1 MREHIIT
8 LLIVGVF
15 ALNTAKAE
23 LSEETA
29 RRADGFA
36 VHKGLIYSNVAGK
49 LKMDLYLPRK
59 TAEAAP
65 CVIVIQGGGFR
76 AQDGQRFR
84 PFAEHLAEN
93 GFVAALIAYRGQP
106 DHTCKA
112 TIADTKAAVRF
123 VRKISSR
130 YGIDADRIGAMG
142 RSAGATLAALLA
154 VTGGVE
160 ELEGYGGHS
169 QFSSRIQAAVGIA
182 GVYDFVA
189 RFTVEEQ
196 KSLQPKLDAK
206 LKSNGDWIG
215 APFSPTNEHWLRAS
229 AINHVDVNDPPML
242 LIHSRNDGTVPWMQS
257 RDMHKKMTEASIKSE
272 IVLSKTGGHGGP
284 PNAKEL
290 MVTFFRKVL
299 SKQDAPAAAAKPRR

>member
-1 MREHIIT
+1 MA
-8 LLIVGVF
+8 GP
-15 ALNTAKAE
+15 
-23 LSEETA
+23 SEETT
-29 RRADGFA
+29 RRANGSV
-36 VHKGLIYSNVAGK
+36 VHKGLVYSSVERK

-59 TAEAAP
+59 TAEAVP

-93 GFVAALIAYRGQP
+93 GFAAALIAYRGQP
-106 DHTCKA
+106 DHTYKA

-123 VRKISSR
+123 VRKISSK
-130 YGIDADRIGAMG
+130 YSINPDRIGAMG
-142 RSAGATLAALLA
+142 CSAGATLAALLA

-160 ELEGYGGHS
+160 GLEGDGGYS

-196 KSLQPKLDAK
+196 RLLQPKLDAK
-206 LKSNGDWIG
+206 LKSNGEWIG

-229 AINHVDVNDPPML
+229 AINHIDANDPPML
-242 LIHSRNDGTVPWMQS
+242 LIHSRNDQTVPWMQS
-257 RDMHKKMTEASIKSE
+257 RDMHKKMTGAGIKSQIE
-272 IVLSKTGGHGGP
+272 LSETGGHGGP

-299 SKQDAPAAAAKPRR
+299 VEKDAPTYAAGPRH